1 MLKKNKTLKLLCIT
15 IIFWVLAAVTW
26 LVEIAINPSNLEFV
40 LACVAVAFSAMAVC
54 LTVCCIL
61 GKIKPKISLYRVFA
75 ITDIIM
81 AALAVG
87 YAIYDINTDTGWF
100 AGIVGALI
108 LCITIPVF
116 AVLLLADFI
125 VWIIRRKNNLK
136 F

>member
-1 MLKKNKTLKLLCIT
+1 MIWTNIFYGIKFLLCI
-15 IIFWVLAAVTW
+15 F
-26 LVEIAINPSNLEFV
+26 
-40 LACVAVAFSAMAVC
+40 
-54 LTVCCIL
+54 
-61 GKIKPKISLYRVFA
+61 GKIKPKISPYRVFA